1 MQKTVGINER
11 GRRVGESHPKAR
23 LTDHEVDLLFELYEQ
38 GLTIMEIARKF
49 ELRKSTVNDILK
61 GRRRTEHAV
70 RGKTVRITN

>member
-23 LTDHEVDLLFELYEQ
+23 LTDHEVDLLFALYEQ
-38 GLTIMEIARKF
+38 GLTIVEIATKF
-49 ELRKSTVNDILK
+49 EMPKSTVNDILK